1 MDTLIKEALYK
12 DLNKGTDN
20 INQNKE
26 FIKGTLP
33 IMYLKDRVLCSLQI
47 TANIKEC
54 GKTVVCQVKEY
65 FLGLMVVGTKG
76 HIKKD

>member
-1 MDTLIKEALYK
+1 M
-12 DLNKGTDN
+12 DN

-33 IMYLKDRVLCSLQI
+33 IIYLKDRVLCCLQI
-47 TANIKEC
+47 TVYIKDC
-54 GKTVVCQVKEY
+54 GKTVVCQAKEY
-65 FLGLMVVGTKG
+65 FLGLMVAGTKG